1 MQRIFHFYAK
11 YSCSSLRKSD
21 EYQFSNSATTSD
33 TRNVDFMQNFLLKK
47 KTVSKRYSILSE
59 KQIFLEIF
67 KSFLMSHVKIL
78 IQVIFSAKHNWLT
91 LEKFLIF
98 KDRGCSKL
106 DGIFFHIFLNSYLL
120 FSVPGQSVM
129 FGTHCCYVLAVTISS
144 TKRLKL
150 CIIEKSIVPS
160 QLMYV

>member
-59 KQIFLEIF
+59 KQNFLEIF

-98 KDRGCSKL
+98 KDRGCTNL
-106 DGIFFHIFLNSYLL
+106 DGIFFHIYFKQLFVVFSPWAECDVWYSLL
-120 FSVPGQSVM
+120 LRTSCNYKFNKKAEVV
-129 FGTHCCYVLAVTISS
+129 Y
-144 TKRLKL
+144 
-150 CIIEKSIVPS
+150 
-160 QLMYV
+160 Y